1 MSEQDKNQS
10 IFQRLNNAIKNNWG
24 NDKDTLGGTNGLKS
38 YQLTDDDKKILF
50 KTTDKAEYDKVF
62 KTAKQD
68 QFLDSMWRNTG
79 KALDAENLNNLN
91 RMALMYRDVDMMD
104 GFPEIGAALDILAEE
119 SVLPDDNGN
128 IVHVYSSSDRVKT
141 ILEDLFTNRLQI
153 NSVAAMIIRG
163 TAKYGNQFY
172 CMNMNSEDG
181 ITGWRQLPVTQ
192 VERIE

>member
-24 NDKDTLGGTNGLKS
+24 KDKDTLGGTNGLKS

-128 IVHVYSSSDRVKT
+128 IVHVYW
-141 ILEDLFTNRLQI
+141 I
-153 NSVAAMIIRG
+153 
-163 TAKYGNQFY
+163 
-172 CMNMNSEDG
+172 
-181 ITGWRQLPVTQ
+181 LPVVYSKTEQ
-192 VERIE
+192 LLIKLYFKYHK